1 MRRWGMKAKEKLF
14 VKMNDEQSHDL
25 YSGCQIGDKQCLIN
39 SVFSKIDAG
48 TKAQLKSALF
58 DSEIQKIMQDKELLR
73 SVDEFFNNNLNISE
87 TSRNAFLHRNTL
99 IYRIEKIRKVTGF
112 NIKNFND
119 AVSFKILEML
129 YQNFGE

>member
-1 MRRWGMKAKEKLF
+1 MKAKEKLF
-14 VKMNDEQSHDL
+14 DKINSNETHDL
-25 YSGCQIGDKQCLIN
+25 YSGCQIGDRQCLIN
-39 SVFSKIDAG
+39 SVFSKIDAN
-48 TKAQLKSALF
+48 TKVQLKSVLF
-58 DSEIQKIMQDKELLR
+58 DSEIHKIMEDKELLR

>member
-1 MRRWGMKAKEKLF
+1 MKSKEKLLNKLNKVNSSKF
-14 VKMNDEQSHDL
+14 
-25 YSGCQIGDKQCLIN
+25 YSGCSIDDKQCLIS
-39 SVFSKIDAG
+39 SVFSTIDSDAMNE
-48 TKAQLKSALF
+48 LKSILF
-58 DSEIQKIMQDKELLR
+58 DTEILKIMKDKELLR

-99 IYRIEKIRKVTGF
+99 IYRIDKIKKATGF

-129 YQNFGE
+129 YENLGEENDQ